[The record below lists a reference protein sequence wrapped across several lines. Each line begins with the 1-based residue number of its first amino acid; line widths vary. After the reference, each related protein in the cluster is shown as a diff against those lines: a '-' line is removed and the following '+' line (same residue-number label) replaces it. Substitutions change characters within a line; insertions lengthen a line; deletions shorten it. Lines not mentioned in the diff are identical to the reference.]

1 MAKRPEDYTSRTFLF
16 AMATLVVLMAISVIP
31 PIEAGGISLR
41 RANILSD
48 LIRFDSDK
56 APAAE
61 PAQPEIDVEDFHVDM
76 EEVERQVARVAQ
88 EASPTGD
95 GTSASWQGIFDQQP
109 VEADTTLI
117 DTFAADSLEAHR
129 RAVAEADFSALL
141 PADTLI
147 TPVEEFFEEEG
158 PSPLQRLYDK
168 LLDGSQPVRIAF
180 MGDSFVEGDILTA
193 DLREMLQETFGG
205 GGVGFVPAASPFTGF
220 RQTVKT
226 TSKGWTP
233 YNIMQRKSV
242 PDPYAGD
249 FVVSGWVA
257 AAADGAS
264 TRWDMTSRRRHLEE
278 CSRARLLFISRSP
291 SQVSVTLNDGEV
303 RTFGFEG
310 DEVVRQIVVE
320 EPQIRSLEMKV
331 ERGADGFT
339 AYGADFDDLKGVSVD
354 NFSIRSNNGQA
365 MFWTSPSVNAQINSM
380 RPYDLVILQYGLN
393 IMQADRHDYSL
404 YAEQVEKMIR
414 FVRSCFPQAAVVVM
428 GVSDRSQRGEDGIV
442 PMESA
447 RDLSQWQRS
456 AAEACGAAYWDTY
469 GAMQRLG
476 GMTSFV
482 DNGWAGKDYTHINY
496 AGGAQV
502 ARALFHGL
510 LQGVQRH
517 IEYMREAIERQRP
530 VIAEPLDDIAPA
542 ATDSLDAE
550 LPTLPAPLT
559 DDDLRP
565 EPEPLPLP

>member
-1 MAKRPEDYTSRTFLF
+1 
-16 AMATLVVLMAISVIP
+16 MATLVVLMAISVIP

-61 PAQPEIDVEDFHVDM
+61 PAQPEIDVEEFHVDM

-95 GTSASWQGIFDQQP
+95 GTSASWQGIFEQQP
-109 VEADTTLI
+109 VEADTTLT

-147 TPVEEFFEEEG
+147 TPVEEFFEGEG

-193 DLREMLQETFGG
+193 DLREMLQ
-205 GGVGFVPAASPFTGF
+205 
-220 RQTVKT
+220 
-226 TSKGWTP
+226 
-233 YNIMQRKSV
+233 
-242 PDPYAGD
+242 
-249 FVVSGWVA
+249 
-257 AAADGAS
+257 
-264 TRWDMTSRRRHLEE
+264 
-278 CSRARLLFISRSP
+278 
-291 SQVSVTLNDGEV
+291 
-303 RTFGFEG
+303 
-310 DEVVRQIVVE
+310 
-320 EPQIRSLEMKV
+320 
-331 ERGADGFT
+331 
-339 AYGADFDDLKGVSVD
+339 
-354 NFSIRSNNGQA
+354 
-365 MFWTSPSVNAQINSM
+365 
-380 RPYDLVILQYGLN
+380 
-393 IMQADRHDYSL
+393 
-404 YAEQVEKMIR
+404 
-414 FVRSCFPQAAVVVM
+414 
-428 GVSDRSQRGEDGIV
+428 
-442 PMESA
+442 
-447 RDLSQWQRS
+447 
-456 AAEACGAAYWDTY
+456 
-469 GAMQRLG
+469 
-476 GMTSFV
+476 
-482 DNGWAGKDYTHINY
+482 
-496 AGGAQV
+496 
-502 ARALFHGL
+502 
-510 LQGVQRH
+510 GVQRH

-542 ATDSLDAE
+542 GTDTLDAE

>member
-1 MAKRPEDYTSRTFLF
+1 
-16 AMATLVVLMAISVIP
+16 
-31 PIEAGGISLR
+31 
-41 RANILSD
+41 
-48 LIRFDSDK
+48 
-56 APAAE
+56 
-61 PAQPEIDVEDFHVDM
+61 
-76 EEVERQVARVAQ
+76 
-88 EASPTGD
+88 
-95 GTSASWQGIFDQQP
+95 
-109 VEADTTLI
+109 
-117 DTFAADSLEAHR
+117 
-129 RAVAEADFSALL
+129 
-141 PADTLI
+141 
-147 TPVEEFFEEEG
+147 
-158 PSPLQRLYDK
+158 
-168 LLDGSQPVRIAF
+168 
-180 MGDSFVEGDILTA
+180 
-193 DLREMLQETFGG
+193 
-205 GGVGFVPAASPFTGF
+205 
-220 RQTVKT
+220 
-226 TSKGWTP
+226 
-233 YNIMQRKSV
+233 MQRKSV

-249 FVVSGWVA
+249 FFVSGWVA

-530 VIAEPLDDIAPA
+530 VLAEPLDDIAPA